1 MNIRIR
7 MTGENYEEEVCL
19 LIRAFLPEAVFLK
32 QEDTE
37 SPADWECFFELQ
49 ADSMTFRIENADGV
63 LYREACGYDKEGEL
77 PEKGPSDAARRAYRN
92 ELLRLVYRGM
102 SKTTGRTLPW
112 GFLTGVRPVKLV
124 YEKLS
129 VMSEEQIAEYMIKN
143 NKI

>member
-77 PEKGPSDAARRAYRN
+77 PEKSFFSWLVSLYDFVVSFWSTDVCFFCFLNSAYLIDYYFEYN
-92 ELLRLVYRGM
+92 FCY
-102 SKTTGRTLPW
+102 
-112 GFLTGVRPVKLV
+112 FDY
-124 YEKLS
+124 YES
-129 VMSEEQIAEYMIKN
+129 
-143 NKI
+143 